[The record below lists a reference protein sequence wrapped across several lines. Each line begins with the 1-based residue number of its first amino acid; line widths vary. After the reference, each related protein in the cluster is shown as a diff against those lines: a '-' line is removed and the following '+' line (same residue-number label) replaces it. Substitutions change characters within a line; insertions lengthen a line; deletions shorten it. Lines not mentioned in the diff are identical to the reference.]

1 MSSTISFDFADKA
14 VIVTGVSSGI
24 GLATALLLLDSRARV
39 LGAAEQAEPQLFAGE
54 RGQQRVGEIIDLDQ
68 VFEFQV
74 LLPSGQGGSLPAR
87 PAHGTTSVAPHPAR

>member
-1 MSSTISFDFADKA
+1 VESRPSEKRTSEFASSRRTPKA
-14 VIVTGVSSGI
+14 AMTCDGSS
-24 GLATALLLLDSRARV
+24 DP
-39 LGAAEQAEPQLFAGE
+39 AEQAEPQLFAGE